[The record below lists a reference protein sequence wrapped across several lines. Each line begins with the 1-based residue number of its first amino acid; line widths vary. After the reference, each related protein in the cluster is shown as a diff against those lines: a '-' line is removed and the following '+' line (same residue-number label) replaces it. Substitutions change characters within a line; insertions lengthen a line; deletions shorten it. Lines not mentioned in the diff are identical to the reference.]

1 MNTSIFCPHCHK
13 HTDLRIAT
21 YVEERSG
28 NIYPA
33 LWNDSGQDWWIGVCN
48 SCQRPVLVF
57 KNGAIIF
64 PSPLPKPSHESIP
77 EDLRKDLDEAK
88 RCFASSC
95 FRGCA
100 VLARRVIQVACVE
113 KGAIKDRLVDQINEL
128 RTNGVI
134 TKDIEE
140 WAHVVRWI
148 GNDAA
153 HPDHQEV
160 TSDDARDCLDLAEQF
175 LHVIFVTPAIA
186 QIRRAARGK

>member
-1 MNTSIFCPHCHK
+1 M
-13 HTDLRIAT
+13 AT

-28 NIYPA
+28 NRYPA
-33 LWNDSGQDWWIGVCN
+33 LWNDSGYDWWIVVCN
-48 SCQRPVLVF
+48 ACQQPVLVF
-57 KNGAIIF
+57 AKGARIF
-64 PSPLPKPSHESIP
+64 PTPLPKPSHERIP
-77 EDLRKDLDEAK
+77 EKLRKDLDEAK
-88 RCFASSC
+88 MCFASSC

-100 VLARRVIQVACVE
+100 VLARRVVQVACVE
-113 KGAIKDRLVDQINEL
+113 KGAKKDKLVDQIEEL

-160 TSDDARDCLDLAEQF
+160 TSDDARGCLDLAEQF

-186 QIRRAARGK
+186 QVRRAARGK